1 MFSLADGLIYR
12 DPPARGADAGSGV
25 FWARG
30 NGWVIAGAARVLQ
43 YLPKTDARRPEYVA
57 MLETMAAA
65 LKKWQGAD
73 GLWRSDLTHPMA
85 FPNPETSG
93 TGFFTF
99 AMAWGINNAILDRA
113 TYLPVVRAG
122 WQGLVDNVDANGK
135 LGYVQ
140 GVGAGPAAATPTSTV
155 PYGVGAF
162 LLAGSEVAK
171 L

>member
-1 MFSLADGLIYR
+1 
-12 DPPARGADAGSGV
+12 
-25 FWARG
+25 
-30 NGWVIAGAARVLQ
+30 VLQ
-43 YLPKTDARRPEYVA
+43 YLPKADARRPEYVA

-93 TGFFTF
+93 TGFITF

-155 PYGVGAF
+155 PYRRRSLPSRRKRSRQALTPFPIVQAASTV
-162 LLAGSEVAK
+162 LRTQAL
-171 L
+171 